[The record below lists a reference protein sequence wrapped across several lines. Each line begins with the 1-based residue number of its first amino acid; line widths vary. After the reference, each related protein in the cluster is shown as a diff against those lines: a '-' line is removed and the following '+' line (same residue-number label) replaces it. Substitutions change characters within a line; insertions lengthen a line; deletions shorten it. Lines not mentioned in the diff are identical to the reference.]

1 MYDASLF
8 EATVQILQQSVQY
21 LKELSERMRV
31 SFNAHLDVRVLVI
44 MRSRMIMCNVQSDLG
59 FRQAFPEQCHVL
71 VSSDQSNQYFDTC
84 AVHVLGTAVLHNV
97 EAPITLG
104 KRSVHTEE
112 TAPSL

>member
-44 MRSRMIMCNVQSDLG
+44 MRSPLIMYDVQSDLG
-59 FRQAFPEQCHVL
+59 FRQAIPEQCHVL
-71 VSSDQSNQYFDTC
+71 VSSDQRYCC
-84 AVHVLGTAVLHNV
+84 AAQCRRHQLLW
-97 EAPITLG
+97 PKTL
-104 KRSVHTEE
+104 VMLLQIVTLLVFLVPN
-112 TAPSL
+112 TI